1 MRAWLIKNYYFSV
14 AGLFAKM
21 GLYIENSTH
30 QIVLNNV
37 IKYILYLEVRILTEY
52 ENIPKIYTSNITFEK
67 CSFSMGL
74 L

>member
-1 MRAWLIKNYYFSV
+1 
-14 AGLFAKM
+14 M

-67 CSFSMGL
+67 CSSSMGL

>member
-1 MRAWLIKNYYFSV
+1 
-14 AGLFAKM
+14 M
-21 GLYIENSTH
+21 GLYRENSTQ